1 MKDYKGIRDY
11 AEFTEVSGNLITRDQ
26 LIRMRHRY
34 SWARENIS
42 NGSYGLEL
50 CCGSGQG
57 LKILSDVSTRVDAVD
72 VTSSLIQKANIESI
86 ENVCCEINDVISFLS
101 QIKEPKY
108 DYIVLFE
115 CIYFFQSWE
124 EVLKLAL
131 NSLKPGGSIF
141 ITWPNPLKEDFVKC
155 EHTYKYPLISEINS
169 FIEENRD
176 NCSTQFY
183 GYGSSDSNSLSSRI
197 KSKLKLIARKF
208 NLIPK
213 TQSGRILLKRIFQGK
228 LLAMPNSIDYLG
240 VDDSSLDCVNTDQEL
255 LSLNPIVIYSRVM
268 KE

>member
-1 MKDYKGIRDY
+1 MKAYKGISDY

-26 LIRMRHRY
+26 LFRMRHRY

-42 NGSYGLEL
+42 PGSYGLEL

-57 LKILSDVSTRVDAVD
+57 LKILSDVSTKLDAID
-72 VTSSLIQKANIESI
+72 VTPSLISKANIASS
-86 ENVCCEINDVISFLS
+86 ENVYCETNDVITFLT

-131 NSLKPGGSIF
+131 ASLKPGGSIF

-155 EHTYKYPLISEINS
+155 DHTYKYPLLSEINT
-169 FIEENRD
+169 FIGNND
-176 NCSTQFY
+176 HKYSTLFF
-183 GYGSSDSNSLSSRI
+183 GYGSYDSNSLSTRI
-197 KSKLKLIARKF
+197 KSKLKLIAKKL

-228 LLAMPNSIDYLG
+228 MLVMPNLINYLEFD
-240 VDDSSLDCVNTDQEL
+240 VTSLDSINSEKDL
-255 LSLNPIVIYSRVM
+255 LSINPIVIYCHII
-268 KE
+268 KD